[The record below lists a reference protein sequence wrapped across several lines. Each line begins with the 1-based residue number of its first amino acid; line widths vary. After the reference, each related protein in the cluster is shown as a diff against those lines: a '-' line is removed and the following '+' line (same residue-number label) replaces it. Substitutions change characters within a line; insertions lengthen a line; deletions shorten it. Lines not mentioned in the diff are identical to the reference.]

1 MIPADLCM
9 QTASLI
15 CITAQRF
22 STPLRINCVSIRH
35 AVITRATENIS
46 FFCTDILGF
55 FLVKQSKCYLE
66 KCAPSKEN
74 KC

>member
-22 STPLRINCVSIRH
+22 STPLRINYVSIRH
-35 AVITRATENIS
+35 AVITRATEYIS
-46 FFCTDILGF
+46 FFLHRYSGVF
-55 FLVKQSKCYLE
+55 FGQTE
-66 KCAPSKEN
+66 
-74 KC
+74 

>member
-35 AVITRATENIS
+35 AVITRATEYIS
-46 FFCTDILGF
+46 FFLHRYSVVF
-55 FLVKQSKCYLE
+55 FFGQTE
-66 KCAPSKEN
+66 
-74 KC
+74 

>member
-35 AVITRATENIS
+35 AVITRATEYIS
-46 FFCTDILGF
+46 FFLHRYSGF
-55 FLVKQSKCYLE
+55 FFGQTE
-66 KCAPSKEN
+66 
-74 KC
+74 